1 MKIKNIIALV
11 LSSLLL
17 SSCFLAGCEKK
28 TEVIE
33 DSETVINETEE
44 NISEDEN
51 GEAAN
56 EDEVVPEPEPE
67 PEPVF
72 YNHTTGLPCAEEM
85 LTKRPVAMMINNLKQ
100 AIPQLGISNA
110 DIIYECIVEG
120 GITRLMAVFSDY
132 ESLPTT
138 GSVRSSRDYYIDLAQ
153 AHDAIYAHCGGSEE
167 AYRIIS
173 ERKIDN
179 IDGVRGSTAEASAYW
194 KDQDRVRNMG
204 YEHASM
210 TNGENLAKAVSD
222 MKMRTEMSEGFS
234 HPLLFAAEDTEFEGN
249 TAKSV
254 SVTYSG
260 NYSRSFFSYDE
271 EAKIYKKGQ
280 YGAAHIDANTESTL
294 GFKNVIVLGVSY
306 RDTGDEY
313 HHLVMNFTGTGKGYY
328 VSNGIA
334 KEIVWAKAD
343 RQTPYKLFEAD
354 GTTPLLL
361 NPGRSYIGFSNGLSS
376 VTINESDEFELD

>member
-1 MKIKNIIALV
+1 MKINNIIAIA

-17 SSCFLAGCEKK
+17 SSCVLTGCEKAPD
-28 TEVIE
+28 EIE
-33 DSETVINETEE
+33 DVEPVINETEE
-44 NISEDEN
+44 KVPDDETAESETES
-51 GEAAN
+51 
-56 EDEVVPEPEPE
+56 EVIPEPEPE
-67 PEPVF
+67 PEPLF
-72 YNHTTGLPCAEEM
+72 YNPTTGLPCAEEA

-120 GITRLMAVFSDY
+120 GITRLMAVFSNY
-132 ESLPTT
+132 ETLPTT

-153 AHDAIYAHCGGSEE
+153 SHDAIYAHCGGSEE

-179 IDGVRGSTAEASAYW
+179 IDGVRGSAAEASAYW
-194 KDQDRVRNMG
+194 KDKDRVRNMG

-210 TNGENLAKAVSD
+210 TNGENISKAVSD
-222 MKMRTEMSEGFS
+222 MKFRTEISDGFS
-234 HPLLFAAEDTEFEGN
+234 HPLSFALEETAFEGN
-249 TAKSV
+249 PAKSV
-254 SVTYSG
+254 TVTYSG
-260 NYSRSFFSYDE
+260 NYSKSFFSYDE
-271 EAKIYKKGQ
+271 EEKVYKKGQ

-294 GFKNVIVLGVSY
+294 SFKNVIVFGVSY

-328 VSNGIA
+328 ISNGIA
-334 KEIVWAKAD
+334 KEIVWSKAD
-343 RQTPYKLFEAD
+343 RQTPYKLYEQD

-361 NPGRSYIGFSNGLSS
+361 NPGKSYIGFSNGLTS
-376 VTINESDEFELD
+376 VKINETDEFELD